1 MVGPIDSVIGWLMIG
16 QKIDWQIDRL
26 YWLTYL
32 IERLY
37 WNNLAPAVRR
47 SYNTI
52 HWINLYPVDNANVLL
67 SRIRW
72 IAICWIMLSVSPLYK
87 WALRIIYK

>member
-16 QKIDWQIDRL
+16 QKIDWKIDRL

-52 HWINLYPVDNANVLL
+52 RWINLYPVDNAVNFVNTYPLDGN
-67 SRIRW
+67 
-72 IAICWIMLSVSPLYK
+72 LSVG
-87 WALRIIYK
+87 

>member
-16 QKIDWQIDRL
+16 QKIDWKIDWL
-26 YWLTYL
+26 HCLTYL
-32 IERLY
+32 IKRLY

-52 HWINLYPVDNANVLL
+52 RSINLYPVDNAKHFAITYPLGGDL
-67 SRIRW
+67 SIE
-72 IAICWIMLSVSPLYK
+72 
-87 WALRIIYK
+87 